1 MLQLTIDELRSAAR
15 SLLRQPGVVALA
27 VGVLALGLG
36 INTAVLAVAHG
47 VLWRPLPYPDAHR
60 LITVAEVYE
69 EGGPEHGARLGQLRE
84 WNRRL
89 RTARVAGY
97 AIREHAVRGAGQ
109 SRVLEVATVTEGFF
123 EVVGVPARL
132 GDVPGFA
139 PGDAGIVISAT
150 LARILETGT
159 GGPAVGQGVTIGD
172 RRYDVAAVMPA
183 EFAFPSEDT
192 HVWSAPPAVAAEGS
206 GSYRLVGRMRNGT
219 NAARVREDA
228 TRVAREINGEE
239 WSAAVRSVEET
250 LRGELRPVLLASIA
264 AALLVLAVAC
274 ANTVTLLVG
283 RSLVRRREFG
293 VRIAL
298 GCGLARVIRT
308 ALVEGL
314 VIAAAGFV
322 LGLAL
327 SWAGLRAFS
336 ALAAGVLPRAAAVT
350 IDAPVLLAGGALALL
365 VAVACGAAST
375 AGAVGRG
382 GSALLRGTAAA
393 GSRTTRTPRAW
404 LVAGQIALS
413 IVLLAGAGL
422 LARTVERLLNEE
434 GGFEPR
440 RALTARLMLA
450 DTPFVEDGAATAFV
464 DALLERIRA
473 LPGVQAAGVGS
484 MLPPADAPLQISF
497 VSPEN
502 DADSRAGSVTLSFA
516 TVTAGYF
523 AALGTPLRQGRR
535 FEASD
540 LLAPVSP
547 VILSETAARFVHR
560 PHADPVGRPMPWDL
574 APFEIRREDSP
585 VVAVVADVKH
595 QGLDAP
601 RAGSVYV
608 PWQRVPTGVSHLV
621 IRTTGDPLA
630 LAPTIRDLVRTLDP
644 SLPAPEVRTLADHVA
659 GSISDQRLTV
669 VPAAGFAVL
678 ALAVAT
684 AGLFGTLARAV
695 AERRRELAV
704 RAAVGASPGRLLR
717 HVLRD
722 GLAVAG
728 IGLGA
733 GLPAAAA
740 TGRGLGSLLH
750 GVSPYDPLTF
760 GAIAAAVVLAAL
772 AASAVPALR
781 AARLDPLTELR
792 AD

>member
-1 MLQLTIDELRSAAR
+1 MTR
-15 SLLRQPGVVALA
+15 RQPGVVALA
-27 VGVLALGLG
+27 VGILALGLG
-36 INTAVLAVAHG
+36 VNTAVLAVAHG

-84 WNRRL
+84 WDRRL
-89 RTARVAGY
+89 GTARVAGY
-97 AIREHAVRGAGQ
+97 AVRERAVRGAGQ
-109 SRVLEVATVTEGFF
+109 SRVLEVATVTDGFF
-123 EVVGVPARL
+123 DVVGVPAWL
-132 GDVPGFA
+132 GDVPRFA
-139 PGDAGIVISAT
+139 PGGAGIVISAT
-150 LARILETGT
+150 LARMLDTGT

-192 HVWSAPPAVAAEGS
+192 HAWVAPPGAAAEGS
-206 GSYRLVGRMRNGT
+206 GSYRIVGRMRSGT
-219 NAARVREDA
+219 DVARMREDA
-228 TRVAREINGEE
+228 TRVAREINGEA
-239 WSAAVRSVEET
+239 WSAAVRPVEET
-250 LRGELRPVLLASIA
+250 LRGEWRPVLLASVV
-264 AALLVLAVAC
+264 AALLVLVVAC
-274 ANTVTLLVG
+274 ANTVTLLIG
-283 RSLVRRREFG
+283 RSLVRRREFV

-298 GCGLARVIRT
+298 GCGRARVIRT

-314 VIAAAGFV
+314 VVAAAGFV

-327 SWAGLRAFS
+327 AWAGLRAFP
-336 ALAAGVLPRAAAVT
+336 ALAAGALPRVDAVA

-365 VAVACGAAST
+365 AAVACGAASA

-382 GSALLRGTAAA
+382 GSALLRGTATT
-393 GSRTTRTPRAW
+393 GSRTTRTPRTW

-434 GGFEPR
+434 SGFEPQG
-440 RALTARLMLA
+440 ALTARLLLA
-450 DTPFVEDGAATAFV
+450 DTPFVEGGGATAFV
-464 DALLERIRA
+464 NALLERIRA
-473 LPGVQAAGVGS
+473 LPGVRAAGVGS

-502 DADSRAGSVTLSFA
+502 DADSRAGSITLSFG

-523 AALGTPLRQGRR
+523 AALGAPLRQGRR

-540 LLAPVSP
+540 LVAAVSP

-560 PHADPVGRPMPWDL
+560 PHEDPVGRPMPWDL

-585 VVAVVADVKH
+585 VVAVVADVKY

-601 RAGSVYV
+601 RTGSVYV
-608 PWQRVPTGVSHLV
+608 PWQRAPTGVSHLV

-630 LAPTIRDLVRTLDP
+630 LAPTIRDLVRALDP
-644 SLPAPEVRTLADHVA
+644 SLPVPEVRTLAAHVA
-659 GSISDQRLTV
+659 GSVSDRRLVV
-669 VPAAGFAVL
+669 VPAAGFAAL

-684 AGLFGTLARAV
+684 VGLFGTLARAV
-695 AERRRELAV
+695 VERRRELAV

-728 IGLGA
+728 IGLAA
-733 GLPAAAA
+733 GLPGAAA

-750 GVSPYDPLTF
+750 GVSPYDPVTF
-760 GAIAAAVVLAAL
+760 GAVAVVVVLAAL
-772 AASAVPALR
+772 AASAAPALR

-792 AD
+792 AE

>member
-1 MLQLTIDELRSAAR
+1 MSLIDELRSAVR

-36 INTAVLAVAHG
+36 VNVAVLAVAHG
-47 VLWRPLPYPDAHR
+47 VLWKPLPYPDAHR
-60 LITVAEVYE
+60 LMTVAEVYE

-84 WNRRL
+84 WNLRL

-97 AIREHAVRGAGQ
+97 AVRERAVRGAGQ
-109 SRVLEVATVTEGFF
+109 SRVLEVATVTGGFF
-123 EVVGVPARL
+123 DVVGVPARL

-139 PGDAGIVISAT
+139 PGDAGVVISAT
-150 LARILETGT
+150 LARMLDTGT
-159 GGPAVGQGVTIGD
+159 DGPAVGQGVTIGD

-192 HVWSAPPAVAAEGS
+192 HVWLAPPGVAAEGS
-206 GSYRLVGRMRNGT
+206 GSYRLVGRMRSGT
-219 NAARVREDA
+219 NVARVREDA

-239 WSAAVRSVEET
+239 WSAAVRPVEET
-250 LRGELRPVLLASIA
+250 LRGELSRPVLLASIV

-274 ANTVTLLVG
+274 ANAVTLLIG

-298 GCGLARVIRT
+298 GCSRARVIRT

-314 VIAAAGFV
+314 VVAAAGFV
-322 LGLAL
+322 IGLAL
-327 SWAGLRAFS
+327 ARAGLRAFP
-336 ALAAGVLPRAAAVT
+336 ALAAGVLPRADAVAV
-350 IDAPVLLAGGALALL
+350 DPPVLLAGGVLTLLA
-365 VAVACGAAST
+365 AGACGAASA

-382 GSALLRGTAAA
+382 GSALLRGTAAT

-404 LVAGQIALS
+404 LAAGQIALS

-434 GGFEPR
+434 SGFEPQ

-450 DTPFVEDGAATAFV
+450 DTPFVEGGAATAFV
-464 DALLERIRA
+464 NALLERIRA
-473 LPGVQAAGVGS
+473 LPGVRAAGVGS

-502 DADSRAGSVTLSFA
+502 DTDSRADSITLSFA
-516 TVTAGYF
+516 AVTAGYF

-540 LLAPVSP
+540 LLATVSP
-547 VILSETAARFVHR
+547 VILSETAARFIHR
-560 PHADPVGRPMPWDL
+560 PHEDPVGRPMPWDL

-585 VVAVVADVKH
+585 VVAVVADVKY

-608 PWQRVPTGVSHLV
+608 PWQRAPTGVSHLV
-621 IRTTGDPLA
+621 IRTTGDP

-644 SLPAPEVRTLADHVA
+644 SLPAPEVRTLADHAA
-659 GSISDQRLTV
+659 GSVSDRRLTV
-669 VPAAGFAVL
+669 VPAAGFAAL

-684 AGLFGTLARAV
+684 VGLFGTLARAV
-695 AERRRELAV
+695 VERRRELAV

-733 GLPAAAA
+733 GLPGAAA
-740 TGRGLGSLLH
+740 TGRGLGALLH
-750 GVSPYDPLTF
+750 GVGPYDPVTF
-760 GAIAAAVVLAAL
+760 GAVAVVVLLAAL
-772 AASAVPALR
+772 AASAAPALR
-781 AARLDPLTELR
+781 AARLDPLTEPR
-792 AD
+792 AE

>member
-1 MLQLTIDELRSAAR
+1 MSLIDELRSAAR

-36 INTAVLAVAHG
+36 VNIAVLAVAHG
-47 VLWRPLPYPDAHR
+47 VLWKPLPYPEAHR
-60 LITVAEVYE
+60 LMTVTEVYE

-84 WNRRL
+84 WNLRL

-97 AIREHAVRGAGQ
+97 AVREHAVRGAGQ
-109 SRVLEVATVTEGFF
+109 SRVLEVATVTDGFF
-123 EVVGVPARL
+123 DVVGVPARL
-132 GDVPGFA
+132 GEVPGFA
-139 PGDAGIVISAT
+139 PGDAGVVISAT
-150 LARILETGT
+150 LARMLDTGAD
-159 GGPAVGQGVTIGD
+159 GPAVGQGVTIGD

-192 HVWSAPPAVAAEGS
+192 HVWLAPPGGAAEGS
-206 GSYRLVGRMRNGT
+206 GSYRLVGRMRSGT
-219 NAARVREDA
+219 NVARVREDA
-228 TRVAREINGEE
+228 TRVAREINGAE
-239 WSAAVRSVEET
+239 WSAAVRPVEET
-250 LRGELRPVLLASIA
+250 LRGELSRPVLLASIV

-274 ANTVTLLVG
+274 ANTVTLLIG
-283 RSLVRRREFG
+283 RSLVRRREFV

-298 GCGLARVIRT
+298 GCSRARVIRT

-314 VIAAAGFV
+314 VVAAAGFV

-327 SWAGLRAFS
+327 ARAGLRAFP
-336 ALAAGVLPRAAAVT
+336 ALAAGVLPRADAVA
-350 IDAPVLLAGGALALL
+350 IDPPVLLAGGVLALL
-365 VAVACGAAST
+365 AAVACGAASA

-382 GSALLRGTAAA
+382 GSALLRGTAAT
-393 GSRTTRTPRAW
+393 GSRTTRTPRTW
-404 LVAGQIALS
+404 LAAGQIALS

-434 GGFEPR
+434 SGFEPQ

-450 DTPFVEDGAATAFV
+450 DTPFVEGGAATAFV
-464 DALLERIRA
+464 NALLERIRA
-473 LPGVQAAGVGS
+473 LPGVRAAGVGS
-484 MLPPADAPLQISF
+484 MLPPADAPLKISF

-502 DADSRAGSVTLSFA
+502 DTDSRADSITLSFA
-516 TVTAGYF
+516 AVTAGYF

-540 LLAPVSP
+540 LLATVSP
-547 VILSETAARFVHR
+547 VILSETAARFIHR
-560 PHADPVGRPMPWDL
+560 PHEDPVGRPMPWDL

-585 VVAVVADVKH
+585 VVAVVADVKYR
-595 QGLDAP
+595 GLDAP

-608 PWQRVPTGVSHLV
+608 PWQRAPTGVSHLV

-644 SLPAPEVRTLADHVA
+644 SLPAPEVRTLADHAA
-659 GSISDQRLTV
+659 GSVSDRRLTV
-669 VPAAGFAVL
+669 VPAAGFAAL

-684 AGLFGTLARAV
+684 VGLFGTLARAV
-695 AERRRELAV
+695 VERRRELAV

-728 IGLGA
+728 IGLAA
-733 GLPAAAA
+733 GLPGAAT
-740 TGRGLGSLLH
+740 TGRGLGALLH
-750 GVSPYDPLTF
+750 GVSPYDPVTF
-760 GAIAAAVVLAAL
+760 GAVAVVVVLAAL
-772 AASAVPALR
+772 AASAAPALR

-792 AD
+792 AE